1 MPRKN
6 DDDNSIHTPA
16 KGEDDEFRLNV
27 RDILYESMAYFGTL
41 KLLNN
46 LLLLCIIYY
55 LGIAHTRMQK
65 RSLQKSLISDYFVPE
80 KPKIVHSSE
89 SELRKFY
96 IEKVNAVLN
105 DHAIPDPTSVP
116 LFASFE
122 FMASDCGIK
131 SQPSG
136 AVKFELVSNRP
147 WCESK
152 RSHDIYIFKS
162 LNETFGK
169 PRSYTGMKIR
179 RRLSAEYNYNDP
191 KARENNKIDFYPT
204 ARFGNVSA
212 IDFGR
217 YSYHFIIPFLLGN
230 EVDANIFYLI
240 HFTIFLICYL

>member
-80 KPKIVHSSE
+80 NPKIVHSSE

-122 FMASDCGIK
+122 FI
-131 SQPSG
+131 
-136 AVKFELVSNRP
+136 SNRP

-152 RSHDIYIFKS
+152 RSHDIYILKS

-169 PRSYTGMKIR
+169 PRS
-179 RRLSAEYNYNDP
+179 
-191 KARENNKIDFYPT
+191 
-204 ARFGNVSA
+204 
-212 IDFGR
+212 
-217 YSYHFIIPFLLGN
+217 
-230 EVDANIFYLI
+230 
-240 HFTIFLICYL
+240 